1 MMTKKAH
8 KIRVE
13 VDRSGRGA
21 SIHELESCPI
31 KKNGICRLELI
42 KCNYGQ
48 TEIHVPSPVCPM
60 SSKTVV
66 TLKISVK

>member
-1 MMTKKAH
+1 MAKKAH

-13 VDRSGRGA
+13 VDRPGRGT

-31 KKNGICRLELI
+31 KKNGICRFEMI
-42 KCNYGQ
+42 KCDYGLS
-48 TEIHVPSPVCPM
+48 EIYIPSPVCPM
-60 SSKTVV
+60 SGKAVV